1 MAMADLAGGR
11 EGGRR
16 WLLWLA
22 LLFLLLALLA
32 FGYELLLVAEGASY
46 RALAAGEL
54 WFRLH
59 PSSLNITQAVIQ
71 RYVFP
76 GLWDP
81 VAITLLQWPAW
92 AIFGL
97 PGLILLALWR
107 LLRR

>member
-1 MAMADLAGGR
+1 
-11 EGGRR
+11 
-16 WLLWLA
+16 
-22 LLFLLLALLA
+22 
-32 FGYELLLVAEGASY
+32 
-46 RALAAGEL
+46 
-54 WFRLH
+54 
-59 PSSLNITQAVIQ
+59 VIQ